1 MNSMSLLGKVGLSFV
16 GIAAIAAGT
25 VGSAQASSFVDFES
39 PGVLG
44 LGDNSAVSDQYA
56 DFGFSFGLDND
67 LDGTADAGIAPV
79 LEQKGKANRD
89 GFVNA
94 GKGSNDVAADGYFD
108 EDKGITYA
116 DRLGDYFLRTGG
128 LGGNGGNLLIT
139 YTEGTSAASGELW
152 DIDGNKNWFGAGRDR
167 TEQWEV
173 QALGADNTVLES
185 VLSPLGNAARGGL
198 DGKPWLWSFERDSS
212 DIKAIRFVF
221 TGDSP
226 ARNVGLAFDN
236 FSAYSVEGKDVPEP
250 ASAIGL
256 MVLGLVGGGSVLAKR
271 QAQ

>member
-1 MNSMSLLGKVGLSFV
+1 MKLMSVLEKIGFGIVGMV
-16 GIAAIAAGT
+16 AIAAGT
-25 VGSAQASSFVDFES
+25 TDSAQANSFVDFEN
-39 PGVLG
+39 PDVLG
-44 LGDNSAVSDQYA
+44 LGDNKTVTDQYL
-56 DFGFSFGLDND
+56 DLGFSFGIDNN
-67 LDGTADAGIAPV
+67 LDGTADAGIAPA
-79 LEQKGKANRD
+79 LERKGRD
-89 GFVNA
+89 GTSGFVNA
-94 GKGSNDVAADGYFD
+94 GMRNNDVAANGYFD
-108 EDKGITYA
+108 ESQGITYA

-139 YTEGTSAASGELW
+139 YAEGTAAASGELW

-173 QALGADNTVLES
+173 QALGIDNSVLES

-198 DGKPWLWSFERDSS
+198 DGKPWLWSFERDTT

-226 ARNVGLAFDN
+226 AKNVGLAFDN

-256 MVLGLVGGGSVLAKR
+256 MVLGLVGGGSALAKR
-271 QAQ
+271 KVQ